1 MESICV
7 SDIYF
12 LVYFV
17 VVFVVSSHGDTSLR
31 KSIAQVHERL
41 VYSICVTCVV
51 GKCFA
56 KDTAYSLQML
66 GVEVGAGIFPPIG
79 P

>member
-17 VVFVVSSHGDTSLR
+17 VVFVISSHGDTSLR

-41 VYSICVTCVV
+41 VYSI
-51 GKCFA
+51 
-56 KDTAYSLQML
+56 
-66 GVEVGAGIFPPIG
+66 
-79 P
+79 